1 MSEADGRTAAILGAA
16 KALEN
21 GSFLQTL
28 AARIAIPSESQNP
41 DAHAALHAYLAQGM
55 VPALAGMGFDTG
67 IYPNPVPDAGPILI
81 GKRIEDPALPTVL
94 IYGHGDTVRGQE
106 EQWRD
111 GLHPWRL
118 VREGERLYGRGTA
131 DNKGQHSINLA
142 GLEAVLAERGRLGFN
157 VKVLIETGEEIGS
170 RGLREFCRAER
181 DALSADV
188 LIASDGPRLQPGRP
202 TIFLGSRG
210 TMNFELKI
218 ALREGG
224 QHSGN
229 WGGLLANP
237 AILLSHAL
245 ATIVDRR
252 GKILVPALLPPP
264 IPNAVRAA
272 IAGCVMDGGP
282 DAPQIDPDWGEP
294 ALTPWE
300 RVFGWN
306 TFEILACEA
315 GNPARPVNAIPP
327 MARAVCQMRFVA
339 GCDADSFIPAIR
351 KHLEEQGFGM
361 VEVTPLRDPM
371 MATRT
376 DPDDPWVRW
385 ASRSIERT
393 MGAAPA
399 ILPNLGGSLPNDV
412 FTEILGLPTVWVPHS
427 YSACSQHAP
436 NEHLLLPIVEEGL
449 RIMAGLFWDLGEG
462 EVRELPRA
470 SSAGARIAP

>member
-1 MSEADGRTAAILGAA
+1 
-16 KALEN
+16 
-21 GSFLQTL
+21 
-28 AARIAIPSESQNP
+28 
-41 DAHAALHAYLAQGM
+41 
-55 VPALAGMGFDTG
+55 
-67 IYPNPVPDAGPILI
+67 
-81 GKRIEDPALPTVL
+81 
-94 IYGHGDTVRGQE
+94 
-106 EQWRD
+106 
-111 GLHPWRL
+111 
-118 VREGERLYGRGTA
+118 
-131 DNKGQHSINLA
+131 
-142 GLEAVLAERGRLGFN
+142 EAVLAERGRLGFN

-412 FTEILGLPTVWVPHS
+412 FTEILGLP
-427 YSACSQHAP
+427 
-436 NEHLLLPIVEEGL
+436 
-449 RIMAGLFWDLGEG
+449 
-462 EVRELPRA
+462 
-470 SSAGARIAP
+470 